1 MAVVQWLSEFFVLA
15 KDLTSVSST
24 HVQWL
29 SPGTNPLSRLQRY
42 LNSHRQDRQIEIYF

>member
-24 HVQWL
+24 HLQWL
-29 SPGTNPLSRLQRY
+29 SLLKLQNQELTPSPASKGT
-42 LNSHRQDRQIEIYF
+42 

>member
-29 SPGTNPLSRLQRY
+29 SPGTNHPLPPPKVPELPQT
-42 LNSHRQDRQIEIYF
+42 RQIEIYF